1 MKTPARQNIEEI
13 TITAENL
20 QALSQT
26 LFEVYE
32 KLDDFQLKNLLG
44 LVYDLSS
51 KINSWVDA
59 EEKIVFEIE
68 EQQRNGKRN

>member
-1 MKTPARQNIEEI
+1 MQTQARQNIEEI
-13 TITAENL
+13 TIAAENL

-32 KLDDFQLKNLLG
+32 DLDDFQLKNLLG

-51 KINSWVDA
+51 KINTWIA
-59 EEKIVFEIE
+59 KEEKIVFAIE